1 MSVTDVCGSSLSFSR
16 LITYSHYSLVGNGS
30 PRGGPM
36 VKKGDETNLFVCC
49 VFTAL
54 GYNHAQ
60 LYYSVFFP
68 FRIRW
73 TRERRMNMLR
83 LCMCILYFLLQTGV
97 YSTVEW
103 SIHDPI
109 LLFPSSSC
117 LRILTLVF
125 FRPYHLLVGIYSKQF
140 FILPRL
146 SRCTTHISHSNHWAP
161 YCWYFNTYIN
171 DTFPHSHASFPF
183 AFRTPTLLF
192 SCYLSFSFSLLL
204 FFVTC
209 STLLRSSIPIPLI
222 YSTLFPSFAHT
233 YI

>member
-1 MSVTDVCGSSLSFSR
+1 MDLQEAAPWWRKGMKRTFLYAVSSLLLDTITRNYTTACFFLFELGEREKEEWTCYAFACAFSTFYCR
-16 LITYSHYSLVGNGS
+16 
-30 PRGGPM
+30 
-36 VKKGDETNLFVCC
+36 
-49 VFTAL
+49 
-54 GYNHAQ
+54 Q
-60 LYYSVFFP
+60 
-68 FRIRW
+68 
-73 TRERRMNMLR
+73 
-83 LCMCILYFLLQTGV
+83 V

-125 FRPYHLLVGIYSKQF
+125 FRPYQLLVGIYSNQF
-140 FILPRL
+140 FILPR
-146 SRCTTHISHSNHWAP
+146 SGRCTTYISHSNHWAP
-161 YCWYFNTYIN
+161 YCWCFNTYIN
-171 DTFPHSHASFPF
+171 DTFPHSLASFPF

-192 SCYLSFSFSLLL
+192 SCYLSSSFSLLL